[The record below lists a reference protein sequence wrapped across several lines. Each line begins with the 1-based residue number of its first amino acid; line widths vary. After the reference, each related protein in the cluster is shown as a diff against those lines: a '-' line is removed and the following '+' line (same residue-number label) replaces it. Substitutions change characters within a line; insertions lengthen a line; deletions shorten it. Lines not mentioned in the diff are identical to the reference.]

1 MAEKILIVEDED
13 TLRESLTRVFERE
26 GYEVV
31 PVSSAEPA
39 MELFEESSFDLI
51 LTDIILPGMTGI
63 ELVKRVKEAAP
74 EQPCIVMTAYAS
86 LETAVE
92 TLRAGAYDYIV
103 KPIIH
108 EEIKQTVRNALK
120 LRALQEENARL
131 REEVAGYYDTQHL
144 IGVHP
149 AIVAVLERIR
159 KVAEARS
166 PVLIIGEVGTGK
178 KLVARMIHEAGSRI
192 GLPFMEVHCEA
203 LSSSEQE
210 ETLFGGRGN
219 PGPGGEAHA
228 RGVFEKARGGT
239 VYLNRVEALDPHVQQ
254 RLLSTLSDGR
264 IRRSA
269 GEAITAP
276 LEALIVSGTERDL
289 GPAVANGRFL
299 DPLYQRL
306 RIAELNLPPLRERGG
321 DIEGLTDFFLARY
334 NRAFGKAVK
343 GLAPEAW
350 MRLKPYDWP
359 GNVLE
364 LRNLLERA
372 VLLTRSDWLQTADFP
387 PLS

>member
-1 MAEKILIVEDED
+1 MAETILIVEDED

-39 MELFEESSFDLI
+39 MELFEEGSFDLI

-63 ELVKRVKEAAP
+63 ELIKRVKEAAP
-74 EQPCIVMTAYAS
+74 EQACIVMTAYAS

-120 LRALQEENARL
+120 LRALQEENAQL
-131 REEVAGYYDTQHL
+131 REQVAGYYDTRHL
-144 IGVHP
+144 IGAHP
-149 AIVAVLERIR
+149 AIASVRDRVH

-166 PVLIIGEVGTGK
+166 PVLLTGEIGTGK
-178 KLVARMIHEAGSRI
+178 KLVARMIHEAGSRMR
-192 GLPFMEVHCEA
+192 LPFLEVHCEA
-203 LSSSEQE
+203 LSPAGQE
-210 ETLFGGRGN
+210 EALFGGRGAQ
-219 PGPGGEAHA
+219 GPQGQTGA
-228 RGVFEKARGGT
+228 RGLLERARGGT
-239 VYLNRVEALDPHVQQ
+239 VYLNRVDALALPVQQLLLSVLSEGRIRPAGGGADTPFGALIISGTEKGLGAAVAEGRFLGALQQ
-254 RLLSTLSDGR
+254 RLR
-264 IRRSA
+264 
-269 GEAITAP
+269 
-276 LEALIVSGTERDL
+276 V
-289 GPAVANGRFL
+289 
-299 DPLYQRL
+299 
-306 RIAELNLPPLRERGG
+306 AELQLPPLRERGE
-321 DIEGLTDFFLARY
+321 DIQELAAFFVSRY
-334 NRAFGKAVK
+334 NRAFGKAVE

-350 MRLKPYDWP
+350 ARLQAYAWP

-372 VLLTRSDWLQTADFP
+372 VLLTRNGRLQPADFP